1 MVNSKQW
8 LQRHVKDPYVQQ
20 AKIDGYRSRAVYKLL
35 EINDKENILRQGM
48 GVIDLGAAPGSWSE
62 VAINKVGHKG
72 FVIAL
77 DILPM
82 DPINDVVFLE
92 GDFREEQVLGTL
104 LDLINSRPI
113 DLIISDMAPNLSGH
127 KSVDQPRSVY
137 LVELAL
143 DLATKVLSPNGA
155 LLVKMF
161 QGSGIEEFVKQLRLS
176 FKQVK
181 HIKPKASRL
190 SSKEVYV
197 LAKGFK

>member
-20 AKIDGYRSRAVYKLL
+20 AKTDGYRSRAVYKLL

-62 VAINKVGHKG
+62 VAINKVGRKG

-82 DPINDVVFLE
+82 DPISDVVFLE

-104 LDLINSRPI
+104 LDLINSRPV

-143 DLATKVLSPNGA
+143 DLATKVLSPDGA